1 MARKLP
7 YLAETS
13 PCRPQKV
20 TGVARIAQHARVTE
34 RIIVAERSS
43 MQCELLARALR
54 AEHEFEIVGTA
65 SNCKDALCLL
75 HQFEPGIAVVSTDLQ
90 DGPGI
95 GLDVIA
101 QVRAKNWR
109 TRTIALLD
117 RSDRQ
122 LVVEAFRR
130 GARGVFFREQPY
142 EMFPKCLR
150 TVLQGQVWVN
160 TTEMNYLL
168 EALTSHQTLHLI
180 DGQGNS
186 MLTPRESE
194 VAQLV
199 TEGLSNREIAVKLVL
214 SEHTVKNYLFRIFDK
229 TGVSSRVALVLY
241 TMSRQ
246 DQAHRRSGIDPGDEG
261 HFVELAV

>member
-1 MARKLP
+1 
-7 YLAETS
+7 
-13 PCRPQKV
+13 
-20 TGVARIAQHARVTE
+20 VARIAQHGHVPE

-65 SNCKDALCLL
+65 SNSKDALCLIY
-75 HQFEPGIAVVSTDLQ
+75 QFEPGAAVVSADLH

-95 GLDVIA
+95 GLEVIA

-109 TRTIALLD
+109 TRTVVLLD
-117 RSDRQ
+117 RSDRE
-122 LVVEAFRR
+122 LVVEAFRK

-150 TVLQGQVWVN
+150 AVLQGQVWVN

-168 EALTSHQTLHLI
+168 EALTSHQTLHLV

-186 MLTPRESE
+186 MLTPRESQ
-194 VAQLV
+194 VTQLV
-199 TEGLSNREIAVKLVL
+199 TEGLNNREIAVTLGL

-229 TGVSSRVALVLY
+229 TGVSNRVALVLY
-241 TMSRQ
+241 TMNRQ
-246 DQAHRRSGIDPGDEG
+246 NQAHRTPGANTGNEG